1 LKINKLQ
8 KISVFFYLNGLPK
21 SCFGIN
27 SQITNIKTQKI
38 MKKVFSIIAVAA
50 VATLVACGPSAEEK
64 AKAEEA
70 AKATADSIAKALEAS
85 LNTAVEEAAAT
96 VDSAAAATTEAPKEE
111 AHH

>member
-1 LKINKLQ
+1 
-8 KISVFFYLNGLPK
+8 
-21 SCFGIN
+21 
-27 SQITNIKTQKI
+27 